1 MHTEENW
8 FLSVPHGVYV
18 YMCVCFNEQLT
29 LCELAQI
36 QRVLLRIAV
45 NLGRVQKRRQ
55 LIHLFSRSWKRQAP
69 ETRNAYS
76 WLRSVNTGD
85 MVEYIVTL
93 CYSDLLLDLWL
104 TGPPMRDDWSR
115 DSTPPFF
122 VVLWLCWDVLRLIV
136 LLNWVLFCNIHF
148 RIKEIE
154 WCCFL
159 RMLDRLRPV
168 THITANKT
176 TRSSATADGPRDAMC
191 LSTFC
196 QLLHNSEGTS
206 CTTNRG
212 KIPVMDLEGY
222 SRPACNEL
230 CAFIHDSLAWP
241 S

>member
-8 FLSVPHGVYV
+8 FLFVPHGVYV
-18 YMCVCFNEQLT
+18 YVCVCFNEQLT

-76 WLRSVNTGD
+76 WSRSMNTGD
-85 MVEYIVTL
+85 MVEYIVAL

-115 DSTPPFF
+115 DYTPPFF

-159 RMLDRLRPV
+159 RVLGSVLWHTSRRIKQQEALLPQTDRATRCV
-168 THITANKT
+168 CQHFAN
-176 TRSSATADGPRDAMC
+176 C
-191 LSTFC
+191 
-196 QLLHNSEGTS
+196 
-206 CTTNRG
+206 CTTVKEQVVQQIEER
-212 KIPVMDLEGY
+212 
-222 SRPACNEL
+222 SQ
-230 CAFIHDSLAWP
+230 
-241 S
+241 